1 MIRRYL
7 KLPFAIVAFAV
18 LTSLHSSASAAEQ
31 QPQYETRKLTD
42 NVYIFRYGGAQAMFV
57 MTPDGVIATDPL
69 NAKAAA
75 VYLQEIKKITPAPVR
90 YVVYSHHHLDHISGG
105 APFKDAG
112 ATFVAH
118 RRAREHLLHLKD
130 PNVVIPDLT
139 VDDQGTALTLGGTR
153 LELHFVGRNHSDNS
167 LVMFLPKEKIVFAVD
182 FLPVQGLPFRA
193 MPDSYIREWFQS
205 IDKTSQLDWNTL
217 IPGHPSRQGPTGTK
231 EDVRALKEYM
241 TDLSN
246 AVRQAAA
253 EGKCFDQAMKEIKL
267 PQYEKWGGYEPFL
280 PGNIQ
285 RFCEFWGRGI

>member
-118 RRAREHLLHLKD
+118 RASAPSERPERGHSGSYRGRSGNRSDARRHAARAPLCRSE
-130 PNVVIPDLT
+130 
-139 VDDQGTALTLGGTR
+139 
-153 LELHFVGRNHSDNS
+153 
-167 LVMFLPKEKIVFAVD
+167 
-182 FLPVQGLPFRA
+182 
-193 MPDSYIREWFQS
+193 
-205 IDKTSQLDWNTL
+205 
-217 IPGHPSRQGPTGTK
+217 
-231 EDVRALKEYM
+231 
-241 TDLSN
+241 
-246 AVRQAAA
+246 
-253 EGKCFDQAMKEIKL
+253 
-267 PQYEKWGGYEPFL
+267 PQ
-280 PGNIQ
+280 
-285 RFCEFWGRGI
+285 R